1 MAARTPEDC
10 DRLFAERLNAGDVD
24 GVMAL
29 YEGKASYVHRD
40 GAASG
45 HPEIRS
51 RIERLAAM
59 RPTLRCD
66 VRRTVRAGADPA
78 VLYND
83 WAFTAAGS
91 DGKPVERR
99 GRALEVVRR
108 QADGSWLFAIDD
120 PHGRD

>member
-1 MAARTPEDC
+1 VTARNPEDC

-24 GVMAL
+24 GVLAL
-29 YEGKASYVHRD
+29 YEEGASYVHRD
-40 GAASG
+40 GVATGRAA
-45 HPEIRS
+45 IRA

-66 VRRTVRAGADPA
+66 VRRAVRAGEDLA

-83 WAFTAAGS
+83 WTLTASGG
-91 DGKPVERR
+91 DGKPVEIT
-99 GRALEVVRR
+99 GRALEIVRR
-108 QADGSWLFAIDD
+108 RSDGEWLFVVDD